1 MTMKKAGIGIALLLA
16 LAIPCQALAKDAGKA
31 KIITGHNRAAECIAP
46 IQVRKIDGRE
56 AAVQP
61 MGFSLEPGVHT
72 LTGSAKIDTSSCMTV
87 GRGTGRNKIE
97 PLEAEF
103 EAGKTYW
110 IGYDHSSPNRAD
122 WKLVIWKVE

>member
-1 MTMKKAGIGIALLLA
+1 MKALQFVILVWVLISSAQAWADKAE
-16 LAIPCQALAKDAGKA
+16 KA
-31 KIITGHNRAAECIAP
+31 KVITGHNRAAQCISP

-56 AAVQP
+56 AAVQS
-61 MGFSLEPGVHT
+61 MGFSLEPGTHT
-72 LTGSAKIDTSSCMTV
+72 LTGSAKIDTSMCKTV

-97 PLEAEF
+97 PLEADF

-110 IGYDHSSPNRAD
+110 VGYDHSASDRKE

>member
-1 MTMKKAGIGIALLLA
+1 MKHLKAVAIAILA
-16 LAIPCQALAKDAGKA
+16 VALTSPALVWAGNEGKA
-31 KIITGHNRAAECIAP
+31 KIITGHNKAAQCISP

-61 MGFSLEPGVHT
+61 MGFSLDPGKHT
-72 LTGSAKIDTSSCMTV
+72 LTGSAKIDTSMCQTV

-97 PLEAEF
+97 PLEADF

-110 IGYDHSSPNRAD
+110 IGYDHSSKDRND

>member
-1 MTMKKAGIGIALLLA
+1 MKAILLVFLLSLMMPA
-16 LAIPCQALAKDAGKA
+16 QVWSANADKA
-31 KIITGHNRAAECIAP
+31 KIITGHNRAAQCISP

-61 MGFSLEPGVHT
+61 MGFSLDPGTHT
-72 LTGSAKIDTSSCMTV
+72 MTGSAKVDTSMCKTY
-87 GRGTGRNKIE
+87 GKGTGRNKIE
-97 PLEAEF
+97 PLEADF

-110 IGYDHSSPNRAD
+110 VGYDHSASNRRD

>member
-1 MTMKKAGIGIALLLA
+1 MKEMKAILISLLTAALILPA
-16 LAIPCQALAKDAGKA
+16 MAWAGDEGKA
-31 KIITGHNRAAECIAP
+31 KIITGHNRAAQCISP

-61 MGFSLEPGVHT
+61 MGFSLDPGKHT
-72 LTGSAKIDTSSCMTV
+72 MTGSAKIDTSMCKTV

-97 PLEAEF
+97 PLEADF

-110 IGYDHSSPNRAD
+110 VGYDHSSKDRND

>member
-1 MTMKKAGIGIALLLA
+1 MKPIQIIVLLFVVFLPA
-16 LAIPCQALAKDAGKA
+16 QVRPDESGEA
-31 KIITGHNRAAECIAP
+31 KIITGHNKAAQCISP
-46 IQVRKIDGRE
+46 VQVRKIDGRE
-56 AAVQP
+56 ASVQS
-61 MGFSLEPGVHT
+61 MGFSLEPGTHT
-72 LTGSAKIDTSSCMTV
+72 LTGSAKINTSFCKTV

-110 IGYDHSSPNRAD
+110 VGYDHSSTDRND